1 MLSTYLVHN
10 ILITWQELADD
21 VLLML
26 LYSYLFLYTWT
37 VQLSVMKTWLIMNYY
52 VYMYYYKTHVICVY
66 CIVIVIDTVKSHY
79 LELGSTVFVD
89 NPKYNVGQLT
99 VLFSLLSG
107 ITQIIEFTYLKSL
120 IRSTSRLNCILFKY
134 ANTV

>member
-1 MLSTYLVHN
+1 
-10 ILITWQELADD
+10 
-21 VLLML
+21 
-26 LYSYLFLYTWT
+26 
-37 VQLSVMKTWLIMNYY
+37 
-52 VYMYYYKTHVICVY
+52 MYYYTTHVICVY

>member
-1 MLSTYLVHN
+1 
-10 ILITWQELADD
+10 
-21 VLLML
+21 
-26 LYSYLFLYTWT
+26 
-37 VQLSVMKTWLIMNYY
+37 MKTWLIMNYY
-52 VYMYYYKTHVICVY
+52 VYMYYYTTHVICVY
-66 CIVIVIDTVKSHY
+66 CNCIVIVIDTVKSHY
-79 LELGSTVFVD
+79 LELGSTVSVD

-120 IRSTSRLNCILFKY
+120 IRSTSRLNCILIKY